1 MFASWVHPTSL
12 TIFKWRELFKIYEYV
27 KFALGKRLSASQKHV
42 IKKNILLFFIWPI
55 SLQIYPH
62 TSIEPKHGARIFW
75 DPGSQ
80 NPATVLVPSL
90 AGYPSSLEIFYMQEL
105 CNVSAAGQK
114 LWWDCICQICTNN
127 LIQTF
132 HKYHKVLSQTCAHTI
147 NLVLMQ
153 LFHD

>member
-1 MFASWVHPTSL
+1 MVWVVQNLWICKVGAWQKVECFTK
-12 TIFKWRELFKIYEYV
+12 TCNFFKT
-27 KFALGKRLSASQKHV
+27 
-42 IKKNILLFFIWPI
+42 ILLFFIWPI
-55 SLQIYPH
+55 PLQIYPH
-62 TSIEPKHGARIFW
+62 TSIEPKHGARIVW
-75 DPGSQ
+75 KSWIHGSQ
-80 NPATVLVPSL
+80 NPAAMPVPSL

-132 HKYHKVLSQTCAHTI
+132 HKYHKVLSQTYAHTI

-153 LFHD
+153 LFFHD